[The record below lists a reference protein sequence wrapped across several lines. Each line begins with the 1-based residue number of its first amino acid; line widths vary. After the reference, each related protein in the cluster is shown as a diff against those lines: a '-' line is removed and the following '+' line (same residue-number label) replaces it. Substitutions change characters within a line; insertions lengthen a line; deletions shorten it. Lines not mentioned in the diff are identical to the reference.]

1 MDVNEAEFEEKVIER
16 SKQVPVVVDFWAPW
30 CAPCR
35 TLGPVLEQAVAALNG
50 SVELVKVDTDQN
62 QHLAQRHRI
71 QGIPAVKAF
80 KNGQLVDEFI
90 GNQPASVVK
99 QFLAMLVPSASE
111 QAEQQAL
118 AEAAAHITR
127 GELDQ
132 VEPLLGKID
141 LRGPR
146 FDKVESLR
154 RLLELATAARDYGG
168 EDKAKA
174 QLAANEKD
182 LEARYALAAALA
194 ARGET
199 REALEQFLEI
209 VTRSRKFRDDGGR
222 RAMLTLFEQAI
233 DPELVR
239 EFRRR
244 LQIVT

>member
-1 MDVNEAEFEEKVIER
+1 MDEAEFHERVIER

-35 TLGPVLEQAVAALNG
+35 TLGPVLEQAIRELDG
-50 SVELVKVDTDQN
+50 KIELVKVDTDESQL
-62 QHLAQRHRI
+62 LAQRHRI

-80 KNGQLVDEFI
+80 RNGQLVDEFT
-90 GNQPASVVK
+90 GNQPPPVVR
-99 QFLAMLVPSASE
+99 QFVAQLVPSE
-111 QAEQQAL
+111 KELAEKEAL
-118 AEAAAHITR
+118 AEAAAHLQA

-132 VEPLLGKID
+132 VEPLLARVD

-154 RLLELATAARDYGG
+154 KMLELAKVARDYGG
-168 EDKAKA
+168 EEKARA
-174 QLAANEKD
+174 RLAADEKD
-182 LEARYALAAALA
+182 LEARYALGTALA

-199 REALEQFLEI
+199 REALEQLLEI
-209 VTRSRKFRDDGGR
+209 VTRSRKFRDDAGR
-222 RAMLTLFEQAI
+222 RAMLTLFEHTS
-233 DPELVR
+233 DDELVR